1 MYPLLGLAGI
11 GIVSLAYT
19 YANGGP
25 GNLVSIKS
33 KLDNREYM
41 VQDLPDKQ
49 EAADKLAQIRA
60 YLETLLNEYKNP
72 EYSQDAAAQRLI
84 ERFNVNNIMENS
96 VTSQHTSYSE
106 NKGEKIVLC
115 LRDKTK
121 APYPFVDINTVMFVT
136 LHEMSHLMTASNG
149 HTNEFWANFK
159 RLLQDALKLGIY
171 QQVNYSRNPVDYC
184 GMTITDS
191 PL

>member
-1 MYPLLGLAGI
+1 MYPFLGLAGI
-11 GIVSLAYT
+11 GIVAVAYA
-19 YANGGP
+19 YMNGGP
-25 GNLVSIKS
+25 GNLVSVTAKA
-33 KLDNREYM
+33 DNRNYM

-49 EAADKLAQIRA
+49 EAAEKLAGIRA
-60 YLETLLNEYKNP
+60 KLELLLDEYKHP
-72 EYSQDAAAQRLI
+72 EYSQDQAAQLLVQ
-84 ERFNVNNIMENS
+84 RFNVNNMMENS
-96 VTSQHTSYSE
+96 VSSPHTSYSE

-115 LRDKTK
+115 LRDKMHP
-121 APYPFVDINTVMFVT
+121 PYPFVDDNTVMFVT

-159 RLLQDALKLGIY
+159 RLLQDAMKLGIY
-171 QQVNYSRNPVDYC
+171 HQVNYSRNPVDYC